1 MCDDITRND
10 ETVEGAEPVDLASET
25 QDSTTEEVVEET
37 PDEVED
43 TTEDEAADVEDP
55 VEEVPDD
62 EEDLIEDDDLN
73 EDESE
78 DIDEPIRGDEEIDVP
93 NVTVGTIIRTILL
106 AIGIINLIL
115 TCTGHSPLPFD
126 SEDVNLAVS
135 VVYQAVVSVIAWWKD
150 NDFTTKARTRKAKSN

>member
-10 ETVEGAEPVDLASET
+10 ETAEGTEPVDLTSET
-25 QDSTTEEVVEET
+25 QDTTIEEVVEET

-43 TTEDEAADVEDP
+43 TTEDEVTDVEDP
-55 VEEVPDD
+55 VEEASD
-62 EEDLIEDDDLN
+62 EDDDLN

-93 NVTVGTIIRTILL
+93 NVTVGTIVRTILL
-106 AIGIINLIL
+106 AVGIINLIL

-126 SEDVNLAVS
+126 SEGVNLAVS
-135 VVYQAVVSVIAWWKD
+135 AVYQTVVSIIAWWKD
-150 NDFTTKARTRKAKSN
+150 NDFTAKARSRKAKSN

>member
-10 ETVEGAEPVDLASET
+10 ETAEGAELVDLTSET
-25 QDSTTEEVVEET
+25 QDTTIEEVVEET

-43 TTEDEAADVEDP
+43 TTEDEVTDVEDP
-55 VEEVPDD
+55 VEEASD
-62 EEDLIEDDDLN
+62 EDDDLN

-93 NVTVGTIIRTILL
+93 NVTVGTIVRTILL
-106 AIGIINLIL
+106 AVGIINLIL

-126 SEDVNLAVS
+126 SESVNLAVS
-135 VVYQAVVSVIAWWKD
+135 AVYQTVVSIIAWWKD
-150 NDFTTKARTRKAKSN
+150 NDFTAKARSRKAKSN